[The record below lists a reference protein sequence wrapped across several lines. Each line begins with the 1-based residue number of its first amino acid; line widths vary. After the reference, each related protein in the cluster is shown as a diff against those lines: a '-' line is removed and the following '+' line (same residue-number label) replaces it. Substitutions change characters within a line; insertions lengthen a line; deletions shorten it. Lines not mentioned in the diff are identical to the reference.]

1 MSSFE
6 VHTMKNLFCNF
17 VKKVSHALS
26 MWLSNQIKWIISK
39 SDLKIWKK
47 NLLVSYE
54 YLWILK
60 GIIRNGIFLGNT
72 KDIFEACLSFE
83 ILFLIKITVFQFS
96 IPPSPENSKTHISI
110 PDIVALL
117 SKKAGIVKNNDQ
129 TWHQANKAYLW
140 NKALQSK
147 QYM

>member
-1 MSSFE
+1 M
-6 VHTMKNLFCNF
+6 
-17 VKKVSHALS
+17 
-26 MWLSNQIKWIISK
+26 
-39 SDLKIWKK
+39 
-47 NLLVSYE
+47 VSYE
-54 YLWILK
+54 HLCILK